1 VRARAKKNLT
11 AKKRYRREKD
21 VSRKTWSS
29 LYQLK
34 GTTKLIGGIMKRE
47 TKTYAQG
54 KTPRGKFYI
63 SFKIWLCRGRLGNSG
78 KETDSCETV
87 GKYEEE
93 EEEEPVVP

>member
-1 VRARAKKNLT
+1 VRARAKKKLT

-47 TKTYAQG
+47 TKTYARK
-54 KTPRGKFYI
+54 KTRAVNFTFHSK
-63 SFKIWLCRGRLGNSG
+63 SG
-78 KETDSCETV
+78 SAAAASRMFLF
-87 GKYEEE
+87 
-93 EEEEPVVP
+93 PFS